1 VTHPFHPLAGEV
13 FDIVD
18 RRCLEGGEYLY
29 LEIRPGVVQG
39 IPVAWTSLGAT
50 YPFVAMAAGRSM
62 IRVDALL
69 RLAEIVS
76 ELGEQL
82 TGERAEVLVK
92 GNMPN
97 V

>member
-1 VTHPFHPLAGEV
+1 VTHPFHPLAGKV

-18 RRCLEGGEYLY
+18 RRCFDGGEYVY

-39 IPVAWTSLGAT
+39 VPVAWTSLGAT
-50 YPFVAMAAGRSM
+50 DPFIAMAAGRSTF
-62 IRVDALL
+62 RVDALL

-82 TGERAEVLVK
+82 TGERAEAHVN
-92 GNMPN
+92 GNMPI

>member
-13 FDIVD
+13 FEIVD
-18 RRCLEGGEYLY
+18 RRCLESGEYVY
-29 LEIRPGVVQG
+29 IETRPGVVQG
-39 IPVAWTSLGAT
+39 VPVAWTNLGAT
-50 YPFVAMAAGRSM
+50 DAFVAMAAGRSM
-62 IRVDALL
+62 FRVDALL

-76 ELGEQL
+76 ELGEPL
-82 TGERAEVLVK
+82 TGERAGAPVK